1 MYRHIFVYQ
10 RPFGSNGRQ
19 LALADQP
26 LAETALS
33 RLSDW
38 SARTFARVNTCFL
51 ACSVMLVFPLF
62 PALAEDLPTGGTVTA
77 GTADIGAPSAGA
89 LLIDQSSTNAIIDW
103 GGFSIGSGHSVQFN
117 NGSGATLN
125 RVTGGNISA
134 INGALGATGS
144 VFVINQNGIIVGK
157 DGVVSTGG
165 SFVASTLDVDNADFM
180 GGGDLTFSGTSNASA
195 INLGKVSSLGGDV
208 GFLAHTVINEGTL
221 NALEGTV
228 GLAAGREILLR
239 DAALDDGKFAVRV
252 GSAGSSV
259 QEKGM
264 VNAANV
270 ELRANGGNV
279 YALAGNTDGMI
290 NATGVTKQGG
300 RIFLTAGE
308 GGTVVT
314 TKKIVAK
321 RTIVRNGTTQ
331 TDGGDVFINADIA
344 MIGGLFDLDG
354 AIGGGFTL
362 NATSATL
369 TGQISAIGLTGQ
381 GGTIDVGASDAITLA
396 GATLDTSG
404 FSGGGTI
411 RVGGEFQG
419 GKDIDTDEVQNVQTL
434 LIDEASTLISNG
446 TGTDVNGGTII
457 AWADG
462 TTTFKGSI
470 SATGTQDGGFA
481 EVSGKDTLSF
491 GGVVDLSGNNG
502 NDGTLLLDPT
512 NFTIDAATAT
522 NIIAAFAS
530 ADVVISTDAAGV
542 DAGDIFIISDV
553 LYDSINDLTLLAHRH
568 IIATASVQNANDTGG
583 DINLVA
589 GWDGTTGLPATT
601 GTVFSGYTFNAIPFD
616 NVNVNDAASLYGND
630 DGSVFIGDGTQTAG
644 VAVGSRS
651 GTTRVYGY
659 DLSIL
664 AGSGD
669 IGRYAQLGFQVL
681 GAGETYVV
689 TGALSANVL
698 NNIVATG
705 SSSSS
710 NSYAQLGHGGG
721 GQSSNTNVDAT
732 ISADIAIFA
741 GNDLMFTGGTRQR
754 AYAQLG
760 HGGYVANGD
769 FSGDITIGTANDL
782 IFAGGGSLGTFSY
795 AQLGHGGPL
804 ARGDRSGD
812 ITIVTANDLRF
823 MGGDSQLTYA
833 QLGHGGRSSGN
844 NSGNI
849 TIGTVN
855 DLSFKGGSASSTH
868 AQLGHAGSGTS
879 GNQSGDITIDSARNL
894 SFEGGSG
901 EFSSSSFAQLGH
913 GGRAAFGNQSGD
925 ITISTAEDLI
935 LKGGSGQANYAQLG
949 HGSANFG
956 STAQASGTLQ
966 GNITVMLMGEASF
979 VSGASPGTNRNYG
992 FFGHASSSTENA
1004 ILNAD
1009 VLLEAAAVDGA
1020 TATVASGG
1028 DSTLRRDI
1036 LENALSGGN
1045 VTIQVTDSNLVLPNG
1060 DDFSYDSGNDLS
1072 LISAS
1077 NVLLLGTLQ
1086 NENATGGDINLI
1098 AGWDGNTAFSSATFD
1113 DVDVNDAPSFYGN
1126 NDGTVFIGNGS
1137 QTSGIAVGSRSGTTR
1152 VYGYDLSI
1160 LAGSGGSGRYA
1171 QLGFHVTNRG
1181 DIYAVTG
1188 ALSAHVVND
1197 IVATGGSSNS
1207 FNYALLGHGGA
1218 DQNFNNTQYAA
1229 ISAPITVSAGHDLN
1243 FTGGSGDNAAAQL
1256 GHGGSSIGGDHSG
1269 DIRIITAND
1278 LIFNAGSG
1286 SRASAQLGHGGYDA
1300 GGNHSG
1306 SIIIETVNDLIF
1318 TGADGNQAAAQ
1329 LGHGGVFADG
1339 NHSGD
1344 IMIIDANDLTFVG
1357 GSVSTTYAQLGH
1369 GGGLSSGAHSGNITI
1384 TNAQNLTFTGG
1395 SGTSAF
1401 AQLGHTATTASS
1413 DLSGDIT
1420 IGNANDLNFSAGT
1433 GTNTYAQLGHGGVN
1447 VDGNHSGDIM
1457 IEEAHDLTFTGGTG
1471 SSAYARIGHGG
1482 IIVDGNL
1489 SGDILINNANDL
1501 TFTGG
1506 SSFGTYAQ
1514 LGHGGGNSDGNYSG
1528 GITIGAA
1535 NNLSVVGGSY
1545 SRAYAQLGHG
1555 SSDNGSSSQS
1565 VGLREGDISVTLTG
1579 EASFVDGTTFT
1590 DGFFGHA
1597 SGDANAISNANVF
1610 LQAAAIDAASAV
1622 VASGGNSTLRGDI
1635 LSNALSGGNV
1645 TIQLTDS
1652 SLVLPNSD
1660 DFTYDSVNDLLLT
1673 TSLDMMLNSALQN
1686 ANSNG
1691 GNVTFRAGRSI
1702 FVDADIGTGNGDLT
1716 LQANTDVEGDR
1727 STGVAEITVSDG
1739 VSIDAGT
1746 GAVLVDLADGTG
1758 NTNGDAGDVTFA
1770 GNNSVSAGS
1779 IQILNQGVQAGS
1791 QIILG
1796 AGTTLT
1802 ASGSD
1807 TSMVLSSDIFTNNA
1821 GANVLSVAGDGR
1833 FLVYSLDWDNDTKG
1847 GVTGGNLYNRTFAGN
1862 PPASITQS
1870 GSQFIY
1876 ARQPTLTITAAD
1888 VARIYGDDNPTFT
1901 ALFSGLVNGDTGSGA
1916 VSGEGDFTTIAVFNS
1931 DVGNYVITAAQGS
1944 LVSDQGYA
1952 LTFTNAGVLT
1962 VTPRALTVTAFD
1974 AVQPSDGPPY
1984 FGGAGVYGTGFAQGD
1999 GLSDLGGIITYAGSS
2014 QGATADGNYTITPGG
2029 LTSTNYDVSFAD
2041 GTLTIG
2047 VAQSDYRHEDNALA
2061 PLTGEICTGDLL
2073 NCPLV
2078 DVGQIM
2084 GSGN

>member
-1 MYRHIFVYQ
+1 MSRHVFVYQ
-10 RPFGSNGRQ
+10 RPCGSNGRQ

-38 SARTFARVNTCFL
+38 SARAFARANTCFL
-51 ACSVMLVFPLF
+51 ACSIMLALLLF
-62 PALAEDLPTGGTVTA
+62 PALAEDLPTDGTVTA
-77 GTADIGAPSAGA
+77 GTADIGAPSAGS

-103 GGFSIGSGHSVQFN
+103 GGFSIGSGNSVQFN

-157 DGVVSTGG
+157 DGVISTGG
-165 SFVASTLDVDNADFM
+165 SFVASTLDVDNVNFM
-180 GGGDLTFSGTSNASA
+180 DGGDLTFSGTSNASA
-195 INLGKVSSLGGDV
+195 INLGTVSSLGGDV

-290 NATGVTKQGG
+290 NATGVTRKDG

-321 RTIVRNGTTQ
+321 RTIVQDGKTQ

-354 AIGGGFTL
+354 ATGGSFTL
-362 NATSATL
+362 NAASATL
-369 TGQISAIGLTGQ
+369 TGQISALGLTKQ
-381 GGTIDVGASDAITLA
+381 GGTIDVGASDAIALL

-404 FSGGGTI
+404 VSGGGTI

-419 GKDIDTDEVQNVQTL
+419 GKGLDTDEVQNAQTL
-434 LIDEASTLISNG
+434 LIDEASTLTSNG
-446 TGTDVNGGTII
+446 TGADANGGTII
-457 AWADG
+457 AWSDG

-470 SATGTQDGGFA
+470 SATGTLDGGFA

-502 NDGTLLLDPT
+502 DDGTLLLDPT
-512 NFTIDAATAT
+512 DFTIDAATASS
-522 NIIAAFAS
+522 IISALAS
-530 ADVVISTDAAGV
+530 ANVVIATDAAGG

-589 GWDGTTGLPATT
+589 GWDGATGIPATT
-601 GTVFSGYTFNAIPFD
+601 GTVFNGYTFNATPFD

-630 DGSVFIGDGTQTAG
+630 DGSVFIGDGTQTSG
-644 VAVGSRS
+644 VSVGSRS
-651 GTTRVYGY
+651 GTTRLYGY

-669 IGRYAQLGFQVL
+669 TGRYAQLGFQVL
-681 GAGETYVV
+681 GAGETYEL

-698 NNIVATG
+698 NNIVAISG
-705 SSSSS
+705 SDSS
-710 NSYAQLGHGGG
+710 NNYAQLGHGGG
-721 GQSSNTNVDAT
+721 KQSNNTIVDAT
-732 ISADIAIFA
+732 ISADITIFA
-741 GNDLMFTGGTRQR
+741 GNDLMFTAGTSQR

-760 HGGYVANGD
+760 HGGYTVNGD
-769 FSGDITIGTANDL
+769 FSGKITIGTANDL
-782 IFAGGGSLGTFSY
+782 IFAGGGSGGTFSY
-795 AQLGHGGPL
+795 AQLGHGGMF
-804 ARGDRSGD
+804 AEGDRSGD

-823 MGGDSQLTYA
+823 MGGDWQFTYA
-833 QLGHGGRSSGN
+833 LLGHGGRSSGN

-855 DLSFKGGSASSTH
+855 DLGFEGGSASSTY
-868 AQLGHAGSGTS
+868 AQLGHSGFSTS
-879 GNQSGDITIDSARNL
+879 GNQSGDTTIGSARNL

-901 EFSSSSFAQLGH
+901 QFSSTSFAQLGH
-913 GGRAAFGNQSGD
+913 GGYAANGNQSGD

-956 STAQASGTLQ
+956 STAQASGTQQ
-966 GNITVMLMGEASF
+966 GDITVMLTGEASF
-979 VSGASPGTNRNYG
+979 VNGASPGTNRNYG
-992 FFGHASSSTENA
+992 FFGHASRTANA

-1009 VLLEAAAVDGA
+1009 VLLEAAAVDNA

-1028 DSTLRRDI
+1028 DSTLRGDI

-1060 DDFSYDSGNDLS
+1060 EVTYDSGNDLS
-1072 LISAS
+1072 LISTS
-1077 NVLLLGTLQ
+1077 NVVFLGSLR
-1086 NENATGGDINLI
+1086 NDNATGGDINLI
-1098 AGWDGNTAFSSATFD
+1098 AGWDGNTVFSSADFD
-1113 DVDVNDAPSFYGN
+1113 AVDVNDAVSLYGN
-1126 NDGTVFIGNGS
+1126 NGGSVFIGDGT
-1137 QTSGIAVGSRSGTTR
+1137 QTSGISVGSRSGATR
-1152 VYGYDLSI
+1152 VYGHDLSI
-1160 LAGSGGSGRYA
+1160 LAGSGSDSRHA
-1171 QLGFHVTNRG
+1171 QLGYFVINRGG
-1181 DIYAVTG
+1181 DIYPVTG
-1188 ALSAHVVND
+1188 ALSVHVVND
-1197 IVATGGSSNS
+1197 IVATGGTSNS
-1207 FNYALLGHGGA
+1207 FNYALLGHGGS
-1218 DQNFNNTQYAA
+1218 DEFFGDGEVAA
-1229 ISAPITVSAGHDLN
+1229 ISAPITISAGHDLN
-1243 FTGGSGDNAAAQL
+1243 FTGESGDYSAAQL
-1256 GHGGSSIGGDHSG
+1256 GHGGLSVVGNHSG
-1269 DIRIITAND
+1269 DITIITAQGLN
-1278 LIFNAGSG
+1278 FTAGSG
-1286 SRASAQLGHGGYDA
+1286 FSAYAQLGHGGYGA
-1300 GGNHSG
+1300 EGNHSG
-1306 SIIIETVNDLIF
+1306 SITIDTVNDLIF
-1318 TGADGNQAAAQ
+1318 TG
-1329 LGHGGVFADG
+1329 
-1339 NHSGD
+1339 
-1344 IMIIDANDLTFVG
+1344 
-1357 GSVSTTYAQLGH
+1357 
-1369 GGGLSSGAHSGNITI
+1369 
-1384 TNAQNLTFTGG
+1384 
-1395 SGTSAF
+1395 
-1401 AQLGHTATTASS
+1401 
-1413 DLSGDIT
+1413 
-1420 IGNANDLNFSAGT
+1420 
-1433 GTNTYAQLGHGGVN
+1433 
-1447 VDGNHSGDIM
+1447 VDG
-1457 IEEAHDLTFTGGTG
+1457 EQ
-1471 SSAYARIGHGG
+1471 AYARIGHGG
-1482 IIVDGNL
+1482 HLVEGNF
-1489 SGDILINNANDL
+1489 SGDIMINNANDL

-1506 SSFGTYAQ
+1506 SSFGAYAQ
-1514 LGHGGGNSDGNYSG
+1514 LGHGGTTSDGDYSG
-1528 GITIGAA
+1528 AITIGSA
-1535 NNLSVVGGSY
+1535 NNLSLVGGSS
-1545 SRAYAQLGHG
+1545 SRAYAMLGHG
-1555 SSDNGSSSQS
+1555 SGDNGSFFQS
-1565 VGLREGDISVTLTG
+1565 VGQREGDISVTLTG
-1579 EASFVDGTTFT
+1579 EASFVDGTNFA

-1597 SGDANAISNANVF
+1597 SFDANAIANANVF
-1610 LQAAAIDAASAV
+1610 LQAAAIDDDGAL

-1635 LSNALSGGNV
+1635 LSNALTGGNV
-1645 TIQLTDS
+1645 TIQVTDS
-1652 SLVLPNSD
+1652 SLVLPNGD
-1660 DFTYDSVNDLLLT
+1660 DFSYDSDNDLLLT
-1673 TSLDMMLNSALQN
+1673 ASLDVMLNSALQN
-1686 ANSNG
+1686 ANASG
-1691 GNVTFRAGRSI
+1691 GKVTIRAGRSI
-1702 FVDADIGTGNGDLT
+1702 FVNADMATGNGDLT
-1716 LQANTDVEGDR
+1716 LQANADVEGDR
-1727 STGVAEITVSDG
+1727 SSGVAEVTVADG

-1746 GAVLVDLADGTG
+1746 GAVLMELADGTG
-1758 NTNGDAGDVTFA
+1758 NSNGDAGHITFT
-1770 GNNSVSAGS
+1770 GNNTLSAGS
-1779 IQILNQGVQAGS
+1779 IQILNKGVETDS
-1791 QIILG
+1791 EIILG
-1796 AGTTLT
+1796 AGTALG

-1821 GANVLSVAGDGR
+1821 GANALSVSGGGR
-1833 FLVYSLDWDNDTKG
+1833 FLVYSLDWDDDTKG
-1847 GVTGGNLYNRTFAGN
+1847 GLTGGNLYNRTFAGN

-1870 GSQFIY
+1870 GGQFIY

-1916 VSGEGDFTTIAVFNS
+1916 VSGEGDFTTNAVFNS
-1931 DVGNYVITAAQGS
+1931 DVGTYVITTAQGS
-1944 LVSDQGYA
+1944 LVSEQGYE
-1952 LTFTNAGVLT
+1952 LVFTNDGVLS

-1974 AVQPSDGPPY
+1974 AFQPSDGPPY
-1984 FGGAGVYGTGFAQGD
+1984 SGGAGVFGTGFAQGD
-1999 GLSDLGGIITYAGSS
+1999 GLSDLGGIITYGGSS
-2014 QGATADGNYTITPGG
+2014 QGATADGNYTITPGS

-2084 GSGN
+2084 GIGN